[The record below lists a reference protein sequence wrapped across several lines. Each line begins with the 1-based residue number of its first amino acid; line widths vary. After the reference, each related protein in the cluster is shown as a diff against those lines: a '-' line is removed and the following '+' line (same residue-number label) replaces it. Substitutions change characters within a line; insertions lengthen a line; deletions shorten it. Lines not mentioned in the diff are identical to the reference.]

1 MGRVQ
6 VRDEEGSGSGWVG
19 GFRVEMRRVQ
29 LLRISRVKVR
39 NMRKVKVRN
48 DFFFESNGF
57 FTILVECCI
66 FLNLYGRHVLRF
78 KSFLTSIFL

>member
-19 GFRVEMRRVQ
+19 GFRVGMGRVQ

-48 DFFFESNGF
+48 EYVKVRNDFFWNQMD
-57 FTILVECCI
+57 
-66 FLNLYGRHVLRF
+66 FLR
-78 KSFLTSIFL
+78 S